1 MSDSQFLSKAEA
13 EVVCRCSGATLQR
26 YLREDKFPNST
37 KGGKGMPPRYAV
49 ADLVAAGL
57 LDPFAATGP
66 IDEIASR
73 GRAERDLA
81 ATRTEL
87 AVASARI
94 VELSAQIERA
104 DADIAFLRSLLAT
117 PAVA

>member
-13 EVVCRCSGATLQR
+13 EAVCHCSGATLQR
-26 YLREDKFPNST
+26 YLREKKLPNST
-37 KGGKGMPPRYAV
+37 KGEM
-49 ADLVAAGL
+49 
-57 LDPFAATGP
+57 
-66 IDEIASR
+66 ASR

-87 AVASARI
+87 AVANARI